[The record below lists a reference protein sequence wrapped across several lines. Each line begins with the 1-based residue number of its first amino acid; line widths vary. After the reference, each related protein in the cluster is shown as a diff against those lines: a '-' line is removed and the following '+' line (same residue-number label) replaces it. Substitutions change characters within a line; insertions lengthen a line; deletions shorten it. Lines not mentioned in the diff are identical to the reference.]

1 VSTQVEHI
9 SQEFDK
15 PVRGNDLL
23 GMYRKMFMIRRTEE
37 AVLDLRRADLIAGS
51 VHVCVGQESAP
62 VGVIAAMLDK
72 DRTMATYRGHG
83 WALASGLPLRALFS
97 EILGRSN
104 GINGARA
111 GSAYL
116 VAPEYGFIGENSI
129 VGGGLPIA
137 NGVAMSQQYLGE
149 GGVVAVSFGDGA
161 TNQGASHE
169 AMVFAIARKLPVIF
183 ICENNTW
190 SEMTPI
196 SETVPNAALW
206 QRAAGYGIAAEL
218 VDGGDLAQ
226 VFSSAQ
232 AAVARARNGEGP
244 TFLEITVPR
253 ILGHYNLDL
262 ELYRTQADREA
273 ALARDPL
280 ARLRAQLVLS
290 HSESLIADLE
300 IAVEA
305 FVASEKEFSLNS
317 AFPEPKDALG
327 HVLASSKWNE
337 LSPLPTSGE
346 EVAYGLAVNRALHEE
361 MEERPEVVLFGEDI
375 ATAGGTF
382 GVTRN
387 LRKKYGERIFDTPI
401 SEAAILGAATGSS
414 IGGMK
419 PIVEIMWIDFM
430 LVAFDQIVNQTANVR
445 FISRGK
451 QHAPLVIRM
460 QQGATPGSCAQ
471 HTQSLE
477 AILAHIPGI
486 KVGLPSNGH
495 DAYQML
501 RAAVADPDPVIIIES
516 RSLYLI
522 KSFLDTSAPKEQV
535 GGSRTRKLGGDLAIV
550 TWGKNVPMVLEA
562 AEILETQ
569 GIHASVLDLRWLNPL
584 DESAIA
590 ELVKNSG
597 GKLLIVHEANRTGG
611 FGAEISAR
619 IGETHFATLKA
630 PIKRLATPDSRIPA
644 SPILQSAL
652 IPTVSKIVEAATE
665 LHNA

>member
-1 VSTQVEHI
+1 
-9 SQEFDK
+9 
-15 PVRGNDLL
+15 
-23 GMYRKMFMIRRTEE
+23 
-37 AVLDLRRADLIAGS
+37 
-51 VHVCVGQESAP
+51 
-62 VGVIAAMLDK
+62 
-72 DRTMATYRGHG
+72 
-83 WALASGLPLRALFS
+83 
-97 EILGRSN
+97 
-104 GINGARA
+104 
-111 GSAYL
+111 
-116 VAPEYGFIGENSI
+116 
-129 VGGGLPIA
+129 
-137 NGVAMSQQYLGE
+137 
-149 GGVVAVSFGDGA
+149 
-161 TNQGASHE
+161 
-169 AMVFAIARKLPVIF
+169 MVFAIARKLPVIF
-183 ICENNTW
+183 VCENNTW

-206 QRAAGYGIAAEL
+206 QRAAGYGMAAEL
-218 VDGGDLAQ
+218 VDGGNLAQ
-226 VFSSAQ
+226 VFASAQ
-232 AAVARARNGEGP
+232 AAVSRARNGEGP

-262 ELYRTQADREA
+262 QLYRSQADRDA

-280 ARLRAQLVLS
+280 ARLRAELVIS
-290 HSESLIADLE
+290 HSETLIADLE

-327 HVLASSKWNE
+327 HVLSSSNWSK
-337 LSPLPTSGE
+337 LAPFPTSGD
-346 EVAYGLAVNRALHEE
+346 EVAYGLAVNQALHEE

-387 LRKKYGERIFDTPI
+387 LQKKYGERIFDTPI

-516 RSLYLI
+516 RSLYLV

-562 AEILETQ
+562 AELLEAQ

-584 DESAIA
+584 DESAIT
-590 ELVKNSG
+590 ELVKTSG

-619 IGETHFATLKA
+619 IGEACFGTLKA
-630 PIKRLATPDSRIPA
+630 PIQRLATPDSRIPA

-652 IPTVSKIVEAATE
+652 IPTVAKVLEAATD
-665 LHNA
+665 LHNS

>member
-1 VSTQVEHI
+1 MSAQTEHI

-15 PVRGNDLL
+15 PVRGSDLL
-23 GMYRKMFMIRRTEE
+23 GMYRKMFMIRRAEE
-37 AVLDLRRADLIAGS
+37 AVLDLRRADKIAGS
-51 VHVCVGQESAP
+51 VHVCVGQESSP
-62 VGVIAAMLDK
+62 VGVVAALSEH

-104 GINGARA
+104 GINGGRA

-129 VGGGLPIA
+129 VGAGLPIA
-137 NGVAMSQQYLGE
+137 NGIAMGLEYAGH
-149 GGVVAVSFGDGA
+149 GGVVAISFGDGA

-169 AMVFAIARKLPVIF
+169 ALVFAIARKLPVIF
-183 ICENNTW
+183 VCENNTW

-206 QRAAGYGIAAEL
+206 QRAAGYGMAAEQ

-226 VFSSAQ
+226 VFASAQ
-232 AAVARARNGEGP
+232 AAVARARKGEGP
-244 TFLEITVPR
+244 TFLEISVPR

-262 ELYRTQADREA
+262 ELYRTQADRDA

-280 ARLRAQLVLS
+280 ARLRAQLVQS
-290 HSESLIADLE
+290 HSETE
-300 IAVEA
+300 IAALEVEIEA
-305 FVASEKEFSLNS
+305 YVASEQEFSLAS
-317 AFPEPKDALG
+317 AFPEPDDALG
-327 HVLASSKWNE
+327 HIFASSQWSE
-337 LSPLPTSGE
+337 LSPYPTTGE
-346 EVAYGLAVNRALHEE
+346 EIAYGLAVNRALHEE

-401 SEAAILGAATGSS
+401 SESAILGGATGSS
-414 IGGMK
+414 IAGMK

-430 LVAFDQIVNQTANVR
+430 LVAFDQVVNQTSNVR
-445 FISRGK
+445 YISRGK
-451 QHAPLVIRM
+451 QHAPMVIRM

-486 KVGLPSNGH
+486 KVGLPSNAH

-516 RSLYLI
+516 RSLYLV
-522 KSFLDTSAPKEQV
+522 KSFLDTSAPREQV
-535 GGSRTRKLGGDLAIV
+535 GGSRTRKVGTDLAIV
-550 TWGKNVPMVLEA
+550 SWGKNVPMALEA
-562 AEILETQ
+562 ADLLEAE
-569 GIHASVLDLRWLNPL
+569 GISASVLDLRWLNPL

-590 ELVKNSG
+590 DLVKKSG

-619 IGETHFATLKA
+619 ISEAHLGNLKA

-644 SPILQSAL
+644 SPILQSGL
-652 IPTVSKIVEAATE
+652 IPTVAKIVDAARE
-665 LHNA
+665 LHAL

>member
-1 VSTQVEHI
+1 
-9 SQEFDK
+9 
-15 PVRGNDLL
+15 
-23 GMYRKMFMIRRTEE
+23 
-37 AVLDLRRADLIAGS
+37 
-51 VHVCVGQESAP
+51 
-62 VGVIAAMLDK
+62 
-72 DRTMATYRGHG
+72 
-83 WALASGLPLRALFS
+83 
-97 EILGRSN
+97 
-104 GINGARA
+104 
-111 GSAYL
+111 
-116 VAPEYGFIGENSI
+116 
-129 VGGGLPIA
+129 
-137 NGVAMSQQYLGE
+137 
-149 GGVVAVSFGDGA
+149 
-161 TNQGASHE
+161 
-169 AMVFAIARKLPVIF
+169 
-183 ICENNTW
+183 
-190 SEMTPI
+190 MTPI

-206 QRAAGYGIAAEL
+206 QRAAGYGMAAEL
-218 VDGGDLAQ
+218 VDGGNLAQ
-226 VFSSAQ
+226 VFASAQ
-232 AAVARARNGEGP
+232 AAVLRGRKGEGP

-262 ELYRTQADREA
+262 EQYRSQEDRDA
-273 ALARDPL
+273 ARARDPL
-280 ARLRAQLVLS
+280 AKLRAQLVLS
-290 HSESLIADLE
+290 HSDSLIADLE
-300 IAVEA
+300 KQVEA
-305 FVASEKEFSLNS
+305 FVTSEKEFSLNS
-317 AFPEPKDALG
+317 AFPEAKDALG
-327 HVLASSKWNE
+327 HVLASSNWSE
-337 LSPLPTSGE
+337 LSPLPTSGD

-375 ATAGGTF
+375 STAGGTF

-451 QHAPLVIRM
+451 QHAPMVVRM

-486 KVGLPSNGH
+486 KVGLPSNSH

-516 RSLYLI
+516 RSLYLV
-522 KSFLDTSAPKEQV
+522 KSFLDTSAPREQV
-535 GGSRTRKLGGDLAIV
+535 GGSRTRKLGSDLAIIS
-550 TWGKNVPMVLEA
+550 WGKSLPMVLEA
-562 AEILETQ
+562 AEVLEAQ

-584 DESAIA
+584 DESAIV

-619 IGETHFATLKA
+619 IGESHFSALKA

-652 IPTVSKIVEAATE
+652 IPTVAKIVESATE
-665 LHNA
+665 LHNS